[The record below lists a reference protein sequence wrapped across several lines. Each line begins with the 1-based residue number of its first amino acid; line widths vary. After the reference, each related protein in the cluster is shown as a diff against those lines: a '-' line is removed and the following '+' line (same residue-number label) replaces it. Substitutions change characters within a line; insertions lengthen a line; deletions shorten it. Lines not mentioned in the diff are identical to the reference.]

1 MSIPHKDWRWK
12 PGHVKKALMEKI
24 GIVANT
30 QSPLA
35 AEAVARLVGWLRER
49 KIAPLLDQDTADAAG
64 LDGGMEKSALAQ
76 EADLVVVLG
85 GDGTLIGLSRL
96 LEGRKAPVLGVNLGS
111 LGFLTEFTLEDMFP
125 ALEKVL
131 NGDFTYEDR
140 IMLAA
145 EISFDGKKGVSYT
158 ALNDV
163 LIHRGSTS
171 QLITVRVEVNGELLN
186 HYTSDGLIISTP
198 TGSTAYNL
206 SANGPIVYPSLNAI
220 IITPICP
227 QTLSIRPIVI
237 PDNVTIRLSVTP
249 RAKGNAAQA
258 TLDGQ
263 VVFGLDTRSRITIRR
278 SEDITRIIQ
287 SPYTDYYNL
296 LRGKLRWGE

>member
-1 MSIPHKDWRWK
+1 
-12 PGHVKKALMEKI
+12 MEKI

-35 AEAVARLVGWLRER
+35 ADAVSQLVKWLTDR
-49 KIAPLLDQDTADAAG
+49 KITPILDQETAEAACLQGG
-64 LDGGMEKSALAQ
+64 LEKSVVAQ
-76 EADLVVVLG
+76 QADLMVVLG
-85 GDGTLIGLSRL
+85 GDGTLIGVSRL

-125 ALEKVL
+125 SLERIL
-131 NGDFTYEDR
+131 LGDYTYEDR

-163 LIHRGSTS
+163 LIHRGGTS

-237 PDNVTIRLSVTP
+237 PDNVSIGLSVTP
-249 RAKGNAAQA
+249 RLKGNEAQA

-278 SEDITRIIQ
+278 SDDITRIIQ
-287 SPYTDYYNL
+287 SPHTSYYKL